1 MAMKF
6 LLVDDHQIIR
16 DGLKKILLANYPT
29 ASIEECGDAEEVID
43 KIGQSVFDLVI
54 CDLSMPG
61 RSGIDV
67 VKQLK
72 ESLPKLPVLILSMHP
87 EEHYAIRAIKA
98 GAAGY
103 INKTMGGDELLK
115 AVQRIL
121 QGRKYI
127 SAELAELL
135 TDDLVSSQDH
145 MHAKL
150 SDREFEVF
158 KLIAAGRPLT
168 EIAGQLSLSLSTVS
182 THRSRILD
190 KLKMTSNAE
199 LIKYAIQQ
207 GLA

>member
-1 MAMKF
+1 MKF
-6 LLVDDHQIIR
+6 LLVDDHQIVR

-29 ASIEECGDAEEVID
+29 ASVDECGEAEDVIV
-43 KIGQSVFDLVI
+43 KVRQSVFDMVI

-67 VKQLK
+67 VKQVK
-72 ESLPKLPVLILSMHP
+72 ESFPKLPVLILSMHP

-103 INKTMGGDELLK
+103 INKTSGAEELLK
-115 AVQRIL
+115 AIQRIL

-127 SAELAELL
+127 SPDLAELI
-135 TDDLVSSQDH
+135 TDDFGSSDGQIH
-145 MHAKL
+145 SKL

-158 KLIAAGRPLT
+158 KLIAEGKQLT

-182 THRSRILD
+182 THRSRILE
-190 KLKMTSNAE
+190 KLQMRSNAD
-199 LIKYAIQQ
+199 LIKYAVQQ
-207 GLA
+207 GLT